1 MRRSNEKEN
10 EAMVS
15 VTPVVAFDCTAVP
28 EVVRHMQT
36 GYLARTKDVDDF
48 THGLRLL
55 LDDDALR

>member
-1 MRRSNEKEN
+1 MAS
-10 EAMVS
+10 AM
-15 VTPVVAFDCTAVP
+15 PVVAFDCTAVP